1 MSAVI
6 IENTTFYL
14 NNLTKYLINASQ
26 ASVYLNGPVLFSGI
40 NSTQGIIAVISHS
53 MEIKSILTWQGNI
66 DILNNTVNQFV
77 HFTGKGYD
85 HSITIKEDSNIL
97 IKSNNFKF
105 AFAACEF
112 TSDAYTPRPLCFF
125 QFYSNV
131 DQVFYTDELRY
142 SINFENNIMHYIV
155 ICGNSEYT
163 RFTHCSWLPGAIFQ
177 EIMPLVVN
185 KQIVKFKGNIHKQ
198 WIIGRKSI
206 CICQNDSHY
215 NCRIDQLGPIY
226 PGEILLL
233 KLYKRSSDQYLYDQ
247 FYKFYRRTLLTLCET
262 SESTDVEL
270 TYEQCVEVNFTVC
283 SNHSSWCE
291 LFIITNPIHSRFE
304 TEYFYVM
311 LLPGCPK
318 GFIKY
323 TNKCQCD
330 RILEFIGVFTCD
342 INHRTILRPANS
354 WITATTN
361 NYSHNYII
369 SHKCPFD
376 YCLPHTSHLDLS
388 NPNS

>member
-142 SINFENNIMHYIV
+142 SINFENNIGYIR
-155 ICGNSEYT
+155 ICAYV
-163 RFTHCSWLPGAIFQ
+163 C
-177 EIMPLVVN
+177 
-185 KQIVKFKGNIHKQ
+185 
-198 WIIGRKSI
+198 
-206 CICQNDSHY
+206 
-215 NCRIDQLGPIY
+215 
-226 PGEILLL
+226 
-233 KLYKRSSDQYLYDQ
+233 KL
-247 FYKFYRRTLLTLCET
+247 
-262 SESTDVEL
+262 
-270 TYEQCVEVNFTVC
+270 
-283 SNHSSWCE
+283 
-291 LFIITNPIHSRFE
+291 
-304 TEYFYVM
+304 
-311 LLPGCPK
+311 
-318 GFIKY
+318 
-323 TNKCQCD
+323 
-330 RILEFIGVFTCD
+330 
-342 INHRTILRPANS
+342 
-354 WITATTN
+354 
-361 NYSHNYII
+361 
-369 SHKCPFD
+369 
-376 YCLPHTSHLDLS
+376 
-388 NPNS
+388 